1 MCKFNFGQVLSLPD
15 DFTLEYE
22 PGDSVGLIV
31 PNSPQ
36 SIQFILAML
45 ERNHGILPSQKISVD
60 AAHPTTVE
68 QVVRCKIDLCSPI
81 KKKQLYLLSMHAT
94 DPEEERALRLLS
106 GGNGKEGCTN
116 LYQKYVE
123 EQYRTVVDV
132 LREFP
137 SSQSITLEGLLGCLP
152 SIPPRYYSVC
162 SSPLL
167 DRQSGKNNKDNF
179 HLKVAFSVVD
189 YLTPSI
195 PEVANSHRRIGG
207 LATRRLECVCSPY
220 LCNPS
225 HATTA
230 YTGSATSKL
239 PTVHIFP
246 KPTHEFRLPSNMS
259 TPLILIGPGTG
270 IAPFIGFLSHRQAQ
284 LALLESTEAA
294 EMVSE
299 GTWRGGYELDRE
311 DLALSK
317 GDTRGL
323 NLAADY
329 RSSYQQSGDIDLFF
343 GCRHSDHD
351 YLYKKELEDFKS
363 RGILTNLYVAFS
375 RDGGKK
381 EKTYV
386 QTLMQNDAQ
395 CGKRVMSMIMDK
407 AASVYVCGDGNAMGK
422 DVQDT
427 IVSLLAKKMNG
438 GAECTDVCEAR
449 DRAMAY
455 VDQMKKSGRFVLD
468 IWS

>member
-1 MCKFNFGQVLSLPD
+1 
-15 DFTLEYE
+15 
-22 PGDSVGLIV
+22 V
-31 PNSPQ
+31 PNTPQ
-36 SIQFILAML
+36 SIQFILTML

-60 AAHPTTVE
+60 AAHPITVE
-68 QVVRCKIDLCSPI
+68 QAVRSKIDLCSPI
-81 KKKQLYLLSMHAT
+81 KKKQLYLLSLHAT
-94 DPEEERALRLLS
+94 DPDEERALRLLS
-106 GGNGKEGCTN
+106 GGNGKEGCAN
-116 LYQKYVE
+116 LFSRYVE

-167 DRQSGKNNKDNF
+167 DRQSATNETYNF

-195 PEVANSHRRIGG
+195 PDVANSHRRIGG

-220 LCNPS
+220 LCNPH
-225 HATTA
+225 HAA
-230 YTGSATSKL
+230 ANASSTSLKL
-239 PTVHIFP
+239 PTIHIFP
-246 KPTHEFRLPSNMS
+246 KPTHEFRLPPNMS

-329 RSSYQQSGDIDLFF
+329 MSKNHHTGDIDLFF

-351 YLYKKELEDFKS
+351 YLYKKELEEFKS

-375 RDGGKK
+375 RDGGKQ

-386 QTLMQNDAQ
+386 QTLMQNDVQ
-395 CGKRVMSMIMDK
+395 CGKRVVLMIMEK
-407 AASVYVCGDGNAMGK
+407 SASVYVCGDGNAMGK
-422 DVQDT
+422 DVQET
-427 IVSLLAKKMNG
+427 IVSLLAKNLEAEG
-438 GAECTDVCEAR
+438 ECTSIGEAR
-449 DRAMAY
+449 DRATAY

>member
-1 MCKFNFGQVLSLPD
+1 MPNTPQSTLFVLS
-15 DFTLEYE
+15 
-22 PGDSVGLIV
+22 
-31 PNSPQ
+31 
-36 SIQFILAML
+36 ML

-60 AAHPTTVE
+60 AAQPITVE
-68 QVVRCKIDLCSPI
+68 QAIRSKIDLCSPI
-81 KKKQLYLLSMHAT
+81 KKKQLHLLSMHAT

-106 GGNGKEGCTN
+106 GSCGMKGCTN
-116 LYQKYVE
+116 LYNRYVE
-123 EQYRTVVDV
+123 EQHRTVVDI

-137 SSQSITLEGLLGCLP
+137 SSQSITLEGLMGALP
-152 SIPPRYYSVC
+152 AIAPRYYSVC

-167 DRQSGKNNKDNF
+167 DKQSVNNKYNF

-189 YLTPSI
+189 YLTPPI
-195 PEVANSHRRIGG
+195 PEVANNRRRIGG

-220 LCNPS
+220 LSNQPHTVMS
-225 HATTA
+225 
-230 YTGSATSKL
+230 SAAR
-239 PTVHIFP
+239 PPIVHIFP
-246 KPTHEFRLPSNMS
+246 KPTHDFRLPANMT
-259 TPLILIGPGTG
+259 TPLVLIGPGTG

-284 LALLESTEAA
+284 VELLESTEAA
-294 EMVSE
+294 EMASE

-323 NLAADY
+323 NIAADY
-329 RSSYQQSGDIDLFF
+329 RSNYQKSGDIDLFF

-351 YLYKKELEDFKS
+351 YLYQKELEDFKA
-363 RGILTNLYVAFS
+363 RGILTNVYVAFS
-375 RDGGKK
+375 RDGGN

-386 QTLMQNDAQ
+386 QTLMKKDTR
-395 CGKRVMSMIMDK
+395 CGKRLIAMIVDK

-422 DVQDT
+422 DVQEA
-427 IVSLLAKKMNG
+427 IVSLLATNLEEKG
-438 GAECTDVCEAR
+438 GCTDSNEAM
-449 DRAMAY
+449 DKAIAY